1 MDYNNN
7 GYNNNDYNSNG
18 YNNNGE
24 YNYNN
29 ASYNGQPYQYTYT
42 TQTQPV
48 VSNKGN
54 GAAITSMILGIIS
67 IVCCCCCGMGFL
79 FGAAA
84 IIFAIVSGK
93 KKGKIQGM
101 AIAGLVCGIIGL
113 VMGFCC
119 DMSFWVFGGGLEA
132 FWEGF
137 VDGFNEAYY
146 GY

>member
-7 GYNNNDYNSNG
+7 GYNNNDYN
-18 YNNNGE
+18 NN
-24 YNYNN
+24 YNYND
-29 ASYNGQPYQYTYT
+29 ASYNGQQSADNYQYAYSAGM
-42 TQTQPV
+42 QAPV
-48 VSNKGN
+48 KKSGN
-54 GAAITSMILGIIS
+54 GAAITSMIFGIIS

-79 FGAAA
+79 CGAVA
-84 IIFAIVSGK
+84 IIFAIISGK
-93 KKGKIQGM
+93 KRGKIQGM

-119 DMSFWVFGGGLEA
+119 DMSFWVFGGGLES